1 MKIAS
6 KTRKIEKVCT
16 IASEAEMGYGSKMAC
31 RRLAETKK
39 SNLAL
44 LTWAQKA
51 KLEARNIETSLVN
64 LKMLKESL
72 PEIRSMTTMGGS
84 ILLQAKPS

>member
-1 MKIAS
+1 MVQKWHVVDWL
-6 KTRKIEKVCT
+6 KQ
-16 IASEAEMGYGSKMAC
+16 
-31 RRLAETKK
+31 K

-51 KLEARNIETSLVN
+51 KLEARNIEISLVN

-72 PEIRSMTTMGGS
+72 PEIRIMTTMGSS
-84 ILLQAKPS
+84 ILLQATPS

>member
-1 MKIAS
+1 MYN
-6 KTRKIEKVCT
+6 RKRSRNGIWFKNGMSY
-16 IASEAEMGYGSKMAC
+16 IG
-31 RRLAETKK
+31 RNKK

>member
-1 MKIAS
+1 M
-6 KTRKIEKVCT
+6 
-16 IASEAEMGYGSKMAC
+16 
-31 RRLAETKK
+31 
-39 SNLAL
+39 
-44 LTWAQKA
+44 TWAQKA

>member
-39 SNLAL
+39 QSCSIDMG
-44 LTWAQKA
+44 T
-51 KLEARNIETSLVN
+51 
-64 LKMLKESL
+64 ESQA
-72 PEIRSMTTMGGS
+72 GGS
-84 ILLQAKPS
+84 

>member
-1 MKIAS
+1 MVQKWHVVDWL
-6 KTRKIEKVCT
+6 KQ
-16 IASEAEMGYGSKMAC
+16 
-31 RRLAETKK
+31 K

-44 LTWAQKA
+44 LAWTQKA
-51 KLEARNIETSLVN
+51 KLEARNIEISLVN

>member
-1 MKIAS
+1 M
-6 KTRKIEKVCT
+6 
-16 IASEAEMGYGSKMAC
+16 
-31 RRLAETKK
+31 
-39 SNLAL
+39 
-44 LTWAQKA
+44 TWAQKA

-84 ILLQAKPS
+84 ILLQAKPSQDSNQEDQGAVKEFGRF

>member
-39 SNLAL
+39 A
-44 LTWAQKA
+44 
-51 KLEARNIETSLVN
+51 
-64 LKMLKESL
+64 
-72 PEIRSMTTMGGS
+72 
-84 ILLQAKPS
+84 ILLYWYGHRKPSWRLAILRFH

>member
-31 RRLAETKK
+31 RRLAETEK
-39 SNLAL
+39 SDLAL
-44 LTWAQKA
+44 LAWAQKA
-51 KLEARNIETSLVN
+51 KLEARSIDTSLVD
-64 LKMLKESL
+64 LKTLKKSL

>member
-16 IASEAEMGYGSKMAC
+16 IASEAEMGYGSKWHVVDWP
-31 RRLAETKK
+31 KQK